1 MALLCVLTGASTR
14 TRHVLNSIPATRLV
28 GVGHASGGFVHD
40 KKLLALIILVTI
52 LSLGHTA
59 DHIARGDLSWPLSVS
74 SLPSVIITV
83 AIYAV
88 LGFGLYFYLTNKVG
102 PGFWAIAAGI
112 GVLFGWLAHFSPFT
126 DQTPQYICS
135 AYKTPAIGWLAL
147 IWLVALM
154 ISLIVAGLYA
164 EYLWARQPQRR

>member
-1 MALLCVLTGASTR
+1 VLCESRNHRRCITL
-14 TRHVLNSIPATRLV
+14 RHAYV
-28 GVGHASGGFVHD
+28 GVGHTPCRQRRFRARQEAISFDHTSD
-40 KKLLALIILVTI
+40 YPN
-52 LSLGHTA
+52 LGHTA
-59 DHIARGDLSWPLSVS
+59 DHIARGDLTWPLTAP
-74 SLPSVIITV
+74 SLPSVIITL

-88 LGFGLYFYLTNKVG
+88 LGFGLYFYVTNKVG

-135 AYKTPAIGWLAL
+135 AYKTPGIGWLAL
-147 IWLVALM
+147 LWLVALM

-164 EYLWARQPQRR
+164 EYLWARQPKRR

>member
-1 MALLCVLTGASTR
+1 MPMSELD
-14 TRHVLNSIPATRLV
+14 IPLAV
-28 GVGHASGGFVHD
+28 SGGFAHD

-52 LSLGHTA
+52 LNLGHTA
-59 DHIARGDLSWPLSVS
+59 DHIARGDFTGPLTA
-74 SLPSVIITV
+74 PSVIITL

-102 PGFWAIAAGI
+102 PGFWAIVAGI

-126 DQTPQYICS
+126 DQTPQYICN

-164 EYLWARQPQRR
+164 EYLWARQPKRQ

>member
-1 MALLCVLTGASTR
+1 MYSTAAGLCRNWTRPLL
-14 TRHVLNSIPATRLV
+14 PAE
-28 GVGHASGGFVHD
+28 GFLHD
-40 KKLLALIILVTI
+40 KKLLALIILVII
-52 LSLGHTA
+52 LNLGHTA
-59 DHIARGDLSWPLSVS
+59 DHIARGDLTWPLTAS
-74 SLPSVIITV
+74 SLPSVIITL
-83 AIYAV
+83 AIYAM
-88 LGFGLYFYLTNKVG
+88 LGFGLYFYLTKKVG

-126 DQTPQYICS
+126 HQTPQYICS

-164 EYLWARQPQRR
+164 EYLWARQPQQR